1 MKKGTV
7 EIKKGTILLKSPEVA
22 STVFDR
28 SVYLICEHSS
38 NATIGLRLDTP
49 FVDQLPRGVEELE
62 PITVRR
68 FGGMTQ
74 KKEIFLL
81 HTDTT
86 AKGVEISPDLF
97 LGGEPDI
104 HKEIALVVGYTLWG
118 AGKLVDEFLQGEW
131 YIGNMHKKYLFQ
143 TPPEQLWQKAVKDL
157 GGRFTYVSHFPKE
170 LHSN

>member
-1 MKKGTV
+1 MKKGAV

-22 STVFDR
+22 KTPFDA
-28 SVYLICEHSS
+28 SVYLVCEHSP
-38 NATIGLRLDTP
+38 NATLALRLDLP
-49 FVDQLPRGVEELE
+49 FVEGLPMGVEELE

-68 FGGMTQ
+68 FGGHTQ

-81 HTDTT
+81 HTDSS
-86 AKGVEISPDLF
+86 AKGLEISNNLY

-118 AGKLVDEFLQGEW
+118 AGKLVDEFLEGQW
-131 YIGNMHKKYLFQ
+131 YIGSMDQKYLFQ

-157 GGRFTYVSHFPKE
+157 GGRFTFVSHFPKE